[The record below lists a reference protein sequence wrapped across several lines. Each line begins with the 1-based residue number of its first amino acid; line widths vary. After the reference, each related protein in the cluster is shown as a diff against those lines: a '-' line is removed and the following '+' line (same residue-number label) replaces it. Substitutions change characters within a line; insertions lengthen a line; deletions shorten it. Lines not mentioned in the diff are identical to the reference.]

1 MTRFDGFVLFAEM
14 RTGSNYLEESLNLF
28 PGLTCHGEAFNPGF
42 VGQHNWPDLFGM
54 DLEARKADPLEL
66 LRRIRERTE
75 GLGGFRFFHDH
86 DPRVLDAVLPDPRI
100 AKILLSRNPLE
111 AYVSR
116 KIAAETGQ
124 WRLTSE
130 AHRKVA
136 KIRFDAAEFEAVLA
150 RQTAFRD
157 RVRRA
162 LQVSGQTA
170 FELSYEEAGQ
180 LDVVNGLAAFLGKT
194 DRLNALSSRLKRQ
207 NPAPL
212 SDKVENFAEMQAA
225 LSGMD
230 LLALARGG
238 EGEPRQGA
246 SVPTW
251 RACVQTPLLFMPVK
265 GGPTEALMAWMARLD
280 GVEGP
285 EALTS
290 GFNQK
295 TLRQWKNQHKAARAF
310 TIVSH
315 PVARA
320 HGVFERYILAT
331 GPGSFAAIRH
341 HLRESAG
348 LPIPEVA
355 PDEGYDPAD
364 HRAAFLGFLKFLRR
378 NLAGQ
383 TRLRTDPA
391 FSTQASLIQSMA
403 EILPPDMVIR
413 DDQLKLG
420 LSQLCRQID
429 LQRMPTP
436 PSLAG
441 FGGARLAQIHN
452 EEIEAAARG
461 AYNRD
466 YMSFGFRAWAEG

>member
-1 MTRFDGFVLFAEM
+1 MARFDGFVLFAEM
-14 RTGSNYLEESLNLF
+14 RTGSNFLEESLNLF

-42 VGQHNWPDLFGM
+42 VGQHNWPELFGM

-66 LRRIRERTE
+66 LRRIREGTE
-75 GLGGFRFFHDH
+75 ELGGFRFFHDH

-100 AKILLSRNPLE
+100 AKVLLSRNPLE

-116 KIAAETGQ
+116 KIASETGQ
-124 WRLTSE
+124 WRLTND

-136 KIRFDAAEFEAVLA
+136 RIRFDAAEFEAVLA

-170 FELSYEEAGQ
+170 FELSYEETGQ
-180 LDVVNGLAAFLGKT
+180 LDVVNGLAAFLGVT
-194 DRLNALSSRLKRQ
+194 HRLNGLSNRLKRQ

-225 LSGMD
+225 LSGME
-230 LLALARGG
+230 LLAMARGG
-238 EGEPRQGA
+238 EGEPKQGA

-251 RACVQTPLLFMPVK
+251 RACVQAPLLFQPVK
-265 GGPTEALMAWMARLD
+265 GGPTEAVLAWMARLD

-285 EALTS
+285 EALAS

-295 TLRQWKNQHKAARAF
+295 TLRQWKNQHKNARGFA
-310 TIVSH
+310 IVSH

-331 GPGSFAAIRH
+331 GPGSFAAIRN
-341 HLRESAG
+341 HLRENDG
-348 LPIPEVA
+348 LPIPEAA
-355 PDEGYDPAD
+355 PDESYDPAD

-391 FSTQASLIQSMA
+391 FSTQASLVQSMA

-420 LSQLCRQID
+420 LGQLCQQIG
-429 LQRMPTP
+429 LERMPPP

-441 FGGARLAQIHN
+441 FGGARLAQIHDD
-452 EEIEAAARG
+452 EIEAAARA

-466 YMSFGFRAWAEG
+466 YMSFGFRGWSQG